1 MIDRKFVETAA
12 EVVAEYGGTLA
23 ALAEV
28 PTIRV
33 KIKRKPGVP
42 MPAYA
47 TDGAAGFDLAAA
59 EDVIIEPGQTVV
71 VSTGLAVELPPGY
84 ELQIRPRSG
93 ISVKTKLRV
102 QLGTVDS
109 DFRGEIGVIVDN
121 IAEHVDV
128 YCTNYLAKTV
138 DGSRSRADIVSN
150 GNPVDPNTYI
160 IRAGDRIAQAVIA
173 PVYRA
178 VFEEVEEL
186 TPTERGAGGFGHT
199 GTQTKEGEE

>member
-121 IAEHVDV
+121 IAVPSGDSFKDGTV
-128 YCTNYLAKTV
+128 LAEC
-138 DGSRSRADIVSN
+138 
-150 GNPVDPNTYI
+150 
-160 IRAGDRIAQAVIA
+160 IRAGDRIAQAVIT

-178 VFEEVEEL
+178 VFEEVDAL
-186 TPTERGAGGFGHT
+186 TPTERGAGGYGST
-199 GTQTKEGEE
+199 GV